1 MFRVWWVFAY
11 DFVTNFQLS
20 LTVKEL
26 WKSANIW
33 WSYGQ
38 ELGVLF
44 FWLTVY
50 KCTTTCT
57 TNRNDGNTS
66 AKYLTT
72 ESFMVVMLLTF
83 IISIPRPSLFHS
95 TFKIFLFV
103 YLSHRSLPFLVQDWL
118 HEFPGEIRELRD
130 FVHPHLEKWGYNFF
144 FYMKGTSK
152 QLTISIEYTVICCLV
167 VALINMS

>member
-11 DFVTNFQLS
+11 DCYKFPTKSNSERILKIGQYL
-20 LTVKEL
+20 VKL
-26 WKSANIW
+26 WARVRC
-33 WSYGQ
+33 
-38 ELGVLF
+38 LV

-50 KCTTTCT
+50 KCSTTCT
-57 TNRNDGNTS
+57 ANRNDGNTS

-72 ESFMVVMLLTF
+72 ASFTVVMLLTF
-83 IISIPRPSLFHS
+83 IISIPRRTLFHF

-103 YLSHRSLPFLVQDWL
+103 YLSHRSLPFLLQDWL
-118 HEFPGEIRELRD
+118 HEFPGLIRELRD

>member
-1 MFRVWWVFAY
+1 M
-11 DFVTNFQLS
+11 S
-20 LTVKEL
+20 C
-26 WKSANIW
+26 
-33 WSYGQ
+33 
-38 ELGVLF
+38 F

-72 ESFMVVMLLTF
+72 ESFTVVMLLTF

-130 FVHPHLEKWGYNFF
+130 FVPPHLEKWGYNFF
-144 FYMKGTSK
+144 LHEGYEQATNYQYWIHCNLLSGCRINKYVIGLHYDIMKQWRRKFHVSAVNNIYKHWNRTHGP
-152 QLTISIEYTVICCLV
+152 LV
-167 VALINMS
+167 AR